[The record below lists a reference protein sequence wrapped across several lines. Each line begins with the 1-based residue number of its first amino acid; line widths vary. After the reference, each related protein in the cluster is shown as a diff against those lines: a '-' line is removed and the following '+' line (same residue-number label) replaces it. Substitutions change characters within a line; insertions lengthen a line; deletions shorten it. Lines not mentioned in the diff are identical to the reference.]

1 MKISINE
8 KGVLFVDDKEKKIT
22 DLNAEFLENLVNKSL
37 TDEVVYDINSDSP
50 IGEFF
55 KKIQEETAVES
66 DLRTKIIELKE
77 AKKQKLEEI
86 NELIPNYEKV

>member
-22 DLNAEFLENLVNKSL
+22 DLNAEFFENLVNKSL